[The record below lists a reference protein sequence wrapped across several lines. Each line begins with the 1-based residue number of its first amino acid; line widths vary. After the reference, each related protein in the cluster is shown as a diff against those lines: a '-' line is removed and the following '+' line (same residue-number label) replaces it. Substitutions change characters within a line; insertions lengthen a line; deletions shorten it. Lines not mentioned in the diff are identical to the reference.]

1 MRYAARADRNQPEIV
16 AALRK
21 AGVSVQPLHTIG
33 RGIPDLL
40 CTFAGRTFLVEIK
53 DPTKPKADRQLTAAQ
68 KKWHAEWPGEIY
80 VIETIEQALIAAGVE
95 KQGIEVNQM
104 EVEHV

>member
-21 AGVSVQPLHTIG
+21 VGVVVQPLHTIG

-40 CTFAGRTFLVEIK
+40 CTFGGRTFLVEIK
-53 DPTKPKADRQLTAAQ
+53 DPTKPKSDRQLTPTQ
-68 KKWHAEWPGEIY
+68 RKWHAEWPGEIH
-80 VIETIEQALIAAGVE
+80 VVETVDEALSAANIK
-95 KQGIEVNQM
+95 KQSEEV
-104 EVEHV
+104 

>member
-40 CTFAGRTFLVEIK
+40 CSFAGRTFLIEIK
-53 DPTKPKADRQLTAAQ
+53 DPTKPKSDRQLTAAQ
-68 KKWHAEWPGEIY
+68 RKWHAEWPGEIY
-80 VIETIEQALIAAGVE
+80 VVETIEEALVAAGVK
-95 KQGIEVNQM
+95 KQVEVNQTL
-104 EVEHV
+104 EVET